1 VSNFP
6 SHSGSR
12 PRALKLRHGV
22 GRRRMTKRHGNH
34 QRQPLIPV
42 DPGNIPP
49 RPIHPAHPRR
59 NQAGSPG
66 RPRNAATAQGE
77 AFQPHLLRH
86 GSGLRPG
93 YRGGEI
99 PRSEFKD
106 VSGLV
111 WWYLPGVRYARL
123 PVVVRGRA
131 DDVCITQSHHRP
143 TLTPRQKGLKA
154 VFDEAIRAVL
164 MPADRSNGGGKK
176 KTKKACVIL

>member
-1 VSNFP
+1 MSNFP
-6 SHSGSR
+6 SNSGSR
-12 PRALKLRHGV
+12 PRALSRRPGV
-22 GRRRMTKRHGNH
+22 GRRRMAKRHGNH

-49 RPIHPAHPRR
+49 RPVHPAHPRR

-77 AFQPHLLRH
+77 AFQPHLIRH

-93 YRGGEI
+93 YRRGEI

-106 VSGLV
+106 VSGLG
-111 WWYLPGVRYARL
+111 L
-123 PVVVRGRA
+123 VVSTWRA
-131 DDVCITQSHHRP
+131 LHATHRRCQEHSTP
-143 TLTPRQKGLKA
+143 MMSALSYNRPALTPRQKGLKA